1 MRQEKSRH
9 ENLAN
14 ETTVENFLLMGLI
27 QNPRLQTVLFFIFL
41 LFYIATLFGNLLIMM
56 TVNADSSLQSPMYF
70 LLSNLSF
77 IDLCYPSIT
86 TPKMLVDLISRN
98 KSISFS
104 GCISQ
109 IFFFHHFACAE
120 IFLLTVMAFDR
131 YIAICNPLRYTVI
144 MSRFVCNLL
153 VLACWVGGA
162 VHSSVQT
169 YLVMALPFCGPNEV
183 DHFFCDLLPLLS
195 LACSD
200 SYITGLLIVSNSG
213 LIALVCFLLLL
224 VSYTSIL
231 LTVRKC
237 SAEGKQKALSTCA
250 AHFTVV
256 TIFFGP
262 SIFIYSRPS
271 TTLPMDKIISVFYAV
286 IAPMLN
292 PLIYTLRNA
301 EVKTAMKKLRIE
313 PCGTPDVKATEFDLE
328 V

>member
-1 MRQEKSRH
+1 MRLEKSRQ

-14 ETTVENFLLMGLI
+14 ETTVENFFLMGLT
-27 QNPRLQTVLFFIFL
+27 QNPKLQTVLFFLFL
-41 LFYIATLFGNLLIMM
+41 LFYLATLFGNLLIMV

-77 IDLCYPSIT
+77 IDLCYPSAT

-98 KSISFS
+98 NSISFS

-109 IFFFHHFACAE
+109 IFYFHLFACAE

-131 YIAICNPLRYTVI
+131 YIAICNPLRYTAI
-144 MSRFVCNLL
+144 MNRSVCNLL

-183 DHFFCDLLPLLS
+183 DHFVCDLLPLLS

-200 SYITGLLIVSNSG
+200 TYITGLLMVSNSG

-231 LTVRKC
+231 LTVRKR

-250 AHFTVV
+250 AHLTVV

-262 SIFIYSRPS
+262 CIFIYTRPS

-286 IAPMLN
+286 ITPMLN

-301 EVKTAMKKLRIE
+301 EMKTAMKKLINWKIAIE
-313 PCGTPDVKATEFDLE
+313 KM
-328 V
+328 